1 MRLLKLDLSHVIYV
15 YCTFGYF
22 VFSILPNFLEN
33 VLPSPYGVRQCCL
46 VVIDLLV
53 NCLGG
58 VVSSASGVERR
69 GSDVHPHLLPCCEPV
84 TGRVVQFIHFIA
96 DPFAWWM

>member
-1 MRLLKLDLSHVIYV
+1 M
-15 YCTFGYF
+15 
-22 VFSILPNFLEN
+22 LPNFLEN
-33 VLPSPYGVRQCCL
+33 VLASPCGVRQGCL

-69 GSDVHPHLLPCCEPV
+69 GSDVHPHLQPCCDGPGSSVHPFHCRSLCLVDV
-84 TGRVVQFIHFIA
+84 TS
-96 DPFAWWM
+96 